1 MTEKQGK
8 TFEYTSQLNKAYYP
22 SMLIYCSSDY
32 IPFLENEGYIAS
44 QIQKQMLLFRL
55 ILTRMRKQMS
65 LHQNK

>member
-32 IPFLENEGYIAS
+32 TLFLENEGYIAS

>member
-32 IPFLENEGYIAS
+32 TLFLENEGYIAS

-55 ILTRMRKQMS
+55 MLTRMRKQMS

>member
-8 TFEYTSQLNKAYYP
+8 TFEHTSQLNKAYYP

-32 IPFLENEGYIAS
+32 TLFLENEGYIAS

-55 ILTRMRKQMS
+55 MLTRMRKQMS

>member
-55 ILTRMRKQMS
+55 ILTRMRKQMR